1 MRKNSMAF
9 GGGAYG
15 DEGKGRIVDEYAA
28 LLSKKHK
35 MVIYRDNGGSNAGHT
50 VEVPGKAKIA
60 LHQLPSGVFVK
71 GATVILGKGMVINP
85 ADLLEEIRQVK
96 KVSGNKLD
104 VTMMIDEM
112 AVLTLDTHR
121 AFEGVLKK
129 YQEGGKGSTGR
140 GISPA
145 YADVLLRHPLRA
157 RDIKTFNNEKI
168 LSHYR
173 MYRDIIKGLGEIMET
188 WEVKT
193 LGGSGTSTVGSEK
206 VFLDR
211 LLKESK
217 ELKKYISDVSDFLKL
232 SWNSKSY
239 AFIFEKAQAVG
250 LDPRYGVYP
259 DVTASDTT
267 FGGIESSTEGIVNP
281 MDIETRASVIKATY
295 MSSVGTRKLP
305 SMMTP
310 ELAHRIR
317 EDANEYGATTK
328 RPRDIAYLDLVA
340 TDFFR
345 KVGKATHMVLTHMD
359 IVYKDTPV
367 KVCIGYTLRG
377 KKVTYRPDQEFLNKV
392 KPVYKDFKTWDKEK
406 VQKAKKY
413 KDLPKEAKDFLTYI
427 SKYLEVPVLM
437 ITTGPKREQGI
448 RL

>member
-1 MRKNSMAF
+1 ML
-9 GGGAYG
+9 
-15 DEGKGRIVDEYAA
+15 E
-28 LLSKKHK
+28 L
-35 MVIYRDNGGSNAGHT
+35 
-50 VEVPGKAKIA
+50 
-60 LHQLPSGVFVK
+60 QLVFV
-71 GATVILGKGMVINP
+71 VRL
-85 ADLLEEIRQVK
+85 
-96 KVSGNKLD
+96 
-104 VTMMIDEM
+104 TMLIDEM

-157 RDIKTFNNEKI
+157 RDIKTFNKEKI

-173 MYRDIIKGLGEIMET
+173 MYKDLIKGLGEDMEK

-206 VFLDR
+206 VFVDR
-211 LLKESK
+211 LIKQSK
-217 ELKKYISDVSDFLKL
+217 ELKKYISDVSEFLKT

-267 FGGIESSTEGIVNP
+267 FGGIESSTEGLINP
-281 MDIETRASVIKATY
+281 MDIEIRASVIKATY

-305 SMMTP
+305 SMMP
-310 ELAHRIR
+310 EDLANRIR

-328 RPRDIAYLDLVA
+328 RPRDIAFLDLVA

-359 IVYKDTPV
+359 IVYKDTPI

-392 KPVYKDFKTWDKEK
+392 KPVYKEFKTWDKVK

-413 KDLPKEAKDFLTYI
+413 QDLPKEAKDFLSYI
-427 SKYLEVPVLM
+427 SKYLVVPILM

-448 RL
+448 RF